1 MINQLEL
8 QWQRKTRR
16 RERDAINQWL
26 SFASPFL
33 SLSFLLQSAEEVLLR
48 QNSQSVTEVSRQ
60 HCCEGI
66 CFLLRR
72 WQSLESFWQWL
83 WLYFNLY
90 VCELCL
96 WVTGIK
102 GFYFRGEHRKT
113 GTYSV
118 VWAGDHGVCHPGAE
132 PWPWCTHCD
141 GITDASQLPT
151 AWRSKK
157 RKIHIYVEKV
167 CIYSM

>member
-1 MINQLEL
+1 MLSISDSALHPHFFLCLSCFRVQKKSYSDKTLNQ
-8 QWQRKTRR
+8 
-16 RERDAINQWL
+16 
-26 SFASPFL
+26 
-33 SLSFLLQSAEEVLLR
+33 SLKYHDNIAVGEFVFSWAAD
-48 QNSQSVTEVSRQ
+48 T
-60 HCCEGI
+60 
-66 CFLLRR
+66 
-72 WQSLESFWQWL
+72 LESFWQWL

-96 WVTGIK
+96 WVAGIK
-102 GFYFRGEHRKT
+102 GFYFRGEHRKR

-141 GITDASQLPT
+141 GITDASQLPA

-167 CIYSM
+167 CIYST

>member
-1 MINQLEL
+1 MGTATASSSKGLWGGFAKQLWVGGWRGVGAII
-8 QWQRKTRR
+8 QH
-16 RERDAINQWL
+16 ERGSFQHLL
-26 SFASPFL
+26 SFSP
-33 SLSFLLQSAEEVLLR
+33 SCIIVKGYFLLV
-48 QNSQSVTEVSRQ
+48 
-60 HCCEGI
+60 
-66 CFLLRR
+66 
-72 WQSLESFWQWL
+72 QWL

-96 WVTGIK
+96 WVAGIK
-102 GFYFRGEHRKT
+102 GFYFRGEHRKR

-141 GITDASQLPT
+141 GITDASQLPA

-167 CIYSM
+167 CIYST